1 VRLGLIVVAF
11 RRLGERS
18 ENALEDDMR
27 RLAEFP
33 VPGVVL
39 VCILWV
45 LLTNS
50 VPLLWMMLSMRW
62 QMARLERTGGVEA
75 MAVQV
80 DGLIV
85 LLPPL
90 VFCVAWLFA
99 RRRARREAARREV

>member
-1 VRLGLIVVAF
+1 
-11 RRLGERS
+11 
-18 ENALEDDMR
+18 MR

-39 VCILWV
+39 VCITWV
-45 LLTNS
+45 LLCMF
-50 VPLLWMMLSMRW
+50 VPLPWTISEMRK

-99 RRRARREAARREV
+99 RHRARRRAARREV

>member
-1 VRLGLIVVAF
+1 
-11 RRLGERS
+11 
-18 ENALEDDMR
+18 MR
-27 RLAEFP
+27 RLAEWP
-33 VPGVVL
+33 MLGVAL
-39 VCILWV
+39 VCLTWV
-45 LLTNS
+45 LLTIL
-50 VPLLWMMLSMRW
+50 VPLLWMFIRMQR

-99 RRRARREAARREV
+99 RHRARRAVPRREE

>member
-1 VRLGLIVVAF
+1 
-11 RRLGERS
+11 
-18 ENALEDDMR
+18 MR
-27 RLAEFP
+27 RLAELP
-33 VPGVVL
+33 VLGVVL
-39 VCILWV
+39 VCITWI
-45 LLTNS
+45 LLCMF
-50 VPLLWMMLSMRW
+50 VPLLWIGVQMRS

-99 RRRARREAARREV
+99 RRRARRAAARREA